1 MSSTRYICCR
11 CDAKSA
17 DALGAHVCDPPDDET
32 LNALI
37 VQKTGARTYIDERCI
52 HGAGFFA
59 WRFDDLERDISRV
72 ALSRGYRWTL
82 SQVGDGTECRA
93 TFYCNIDTLA
103 STALDRTPGRAF
115 ARAWLRLPLAE

>member
-1 MSSTRYICCR
+1 MSSTRYLCCR

-52 HGAGFFA
+52 HGAGFFT
-59 WRFDDLERDISRV
+59 WRFDDLERDISRM
-72 ALSRGYRWTL
+72 ALSRGYRFTL
-82 SQVGDGTECRA
+82 TQLGADEYRVS
-93 TFYCNIDTLA
+93 FFCNIDTLA
-103 STALDRTPGRAF
+103 STALDRTPARAF
-115 ARAWLRLPLAE
+115 ARAFLRIPEE

>member
-1 MSSTRYICCR
+1 MSSTRYLCCR
-11 CDAKSA
+11 CDDKSA

-52 HGAGFFA
+52 HGAGFFT
-59 WRFDDLERDISRV
+59 WRFDDLERDISRM

-82 SQVGDGTECRA
+82 SQVGNGAEYRA
-93 TFYCNIDTLA
+93 TFHHNIDTLA
-103 STALDRTPGRAF
+103 STALDRTPARAF
-115 ARAWLRLPLAE
+115 ARAFLRIPEE